1 MTDNITLDYLINTY
15 KRIRKTGDK
24 VEIKKL
30 LKEAKFL
37 YNNMKLYESELIEV
51 YGRASIIIEKLDADI
66 LLVEEVIGALMVLSA

>member
-66 LLVEEVIGALMVLSA
+66 LLVEEVIGALVVLSA